1 MKRSNVMVM
10 VFGCICLSLSS
21 TTILRAEDAATTA
34 SQVTSELRKSRVVTR
49 GEAVAIQ
56 VPLKDMAEKGASKE
70 ELKSVV
76 TDLSNKR
83 VRGDDLKQSVNSI
96 KDLVN
101 EGESPKE
108 AGNVVSQAAAQA
120 HQQGLK
126 GKDLAAKVHE
136 AVQQRKA
143 QKDEAKKKERER
155 IQKEE
160 QKRVHEENQ
169 ERIQKMQKE
178 AQ

>member
-1 MKRSNVMVM
+1 M
-10 VFGCICLSLSS
+10 
-21 TTILRAEDAATTA
+21 
-34 SQVTSELRKSRVVTR
+34 
-49 GEAVAIQ
+49 
-56 VPLKDMAEKGASKE
+56 
-70 ELKSVV
+70 
-76 TDLSNKR
+76 
-83 VRGDDLKQSVNSI
+83 

-160 QKRVHEENQ
+160 QERINKEKQERIQKEERERFQKENQ